1 MTTQN
6 RLSPVTLV
14 TYILL
19 FTAALA
25 CMLMLS
31 GCGGTKVLKEAQPI
45 IGIRTP
51 ASAGDVPAWAQER
64 LLAWYAAFNAEDAKG
79 LADLY
84 TSDARAM
91 TVSGRSEIIA
101 AFESQWAE
109 HDISCSGAYD
119 GFQIVWDLATGWG
132 HDNCIKTPKSGGES
146 NTGHI
151 RWLAVYERQA
161 DGTWL
166 CSREIAEPAD

>member
-1 MTTQN
+1 
-6 RLSPVTLV
+6 
-14 TYILL
+14 
-19 FTAALA
+19 
-25 CMLMLS
+25 
-31 GCGGTKVLKEAQPI
+31 VLKEAQPI

-64 LLAWYAAFNAEDAKG
+64 LLAWYAAYNAEDAKG

-109 HDISCSGAYD
+109 HDISCSGDYD

-151 RWLAVYERQA
+151 RWLAFMNAKPTVHGCAAARSLSLRTKI
-161 DGTWL
+161 G
-166 CSREIAEPAD
+166 SRPFAFGFS